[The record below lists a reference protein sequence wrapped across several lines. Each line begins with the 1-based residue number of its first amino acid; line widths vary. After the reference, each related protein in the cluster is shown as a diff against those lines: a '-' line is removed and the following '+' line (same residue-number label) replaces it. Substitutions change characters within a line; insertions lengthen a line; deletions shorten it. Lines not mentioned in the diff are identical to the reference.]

1 MRPDRIVVGEVR
13 DGAAFDVLKAWNTGH
28 PGGLL
33 TIHADGAMEA
43 LERLEELIMEV
54 SADPQKRMI
63 GRAVDYV
70 VFITGRGAQRRVR
83 EIVRVIKHDGKE
95 YVTEEVL

>member
-1 MRPDRIVVGEVR
+1 
-13 DGAAFDVLKAWNTGH
+13 
-28 PGGLL
+28 
-33 TIHADGAMEA
+33 
-43 LERLEELIMEV
+43 
-54 SADPQKRMI
+54 MI